1 MADHILELYQLG
13 FDINIPILLMVHG
26 LQVLWSELLRISM
39 LMIAR
44 LSFQLLSQEMNV
56 QKYLKTLSKAMTSC
70 TLQITING

>member
-1 MADHILELYQLG
+1 VDHTLELYQLG
-13 FDINIPILLMVHG
+13 FDINIRILLMVHG

-39 LMIAR
+39 PMIAR